1 MNLELILHSSYIIR
15 YSLFIAIMSDP
26 GSTLTHPWSV
36 SIEEARQIQQCLST
50 KVILIDGFR
59 KPRNISGVG
68 IVFSERGDEVFVACI
83 RFSFPEMRTLQ
94 TVLERQKVEFPYLP
108 GFFAFSAGPA
118 ILSALEKMD
127 GSDLIIFPGRG
138 IAHPRG
144 LGLASHLGVL
154 LDLPTIACSKTPL
167 WRDYPKLSPRKGE
180 FVIMKGENEVLV
192 GAVVRTRERIK
203 PIFVSPGHKISVH
216 SAVKIVLECSPK
228 FRIPEPL
235 RQAHIQAERR
245 GRDESYL

>member
-1 MNLELILHSSYIIR
+1 MP
-15 YSLFIAIMSDP
+15 DP
-26 GSTLTHPWSV
+26 NSTITHPWSV
-36 SIEEARQIQQCLST
+36 SIEEARQIQKCLSE
-50 KVILIDGFR
+50 KVILKDGFR
-59 KPRNISGVG
+59 KLRNISGVG
-68 IVFSERGDEVFVACI
+68 IVYSERGDEIFVACVS
-83 RFSFPEMRTLQ
+83 FSFPELKTLQ
-94 TVLERQKVEFPYLP
+94 TAFEKQKVRFPYTP
-108 GFFAFSAGPA
+108 SFFAFSAGPA
-118 ILSALEKMD
+118 IFSTLKKIERP
-127 GSDLIIFPGRG
+127 DLIIFPGRG

-154 LDLPTIACSKTPL
+154 LDLPTIACSKTSL
-167 WRDYPKLSPRKGE
+167 WRDYPNLSPRKGE
-180 FVIMKGENEVLV
+180 YVIMEDKNKAPV